1 MPPTNDIA
9 SVLTRLTKIRPGQ
22 HRIVTCYLKLEPRD
36 RARGK
41 YLIKL
46 KNRIREVESS
56 LDSLGLDR
64 GARETVVRD
73 LRRVQDH
80 FRNSANLPHTQ
91 GVAVFA
97 SEPLGLFETVALP
110 RVYRS
115 RLAVDRTPLVRE
127 LASVED
133 EFGRLLTAVVDRT
146 AARIFEV
153 TAFNAR
159 EVEDIRADSTRG
171 GKFRPDRDGSPGY
184 GEHTYHNRIRLEK
197 QRHYEEV
204 ARHLFEMN
212 KKQPVYGIVLAGPG
226 AEAGAL
232 EPFLHPYL
240 AERLIGVARLNPKEA
255 DSALV
260 HEATLAVREEFE
272 RQAERAVVHE
282 LEETVGGGWAV
293 NGTLPTLRAL
303 ARGQVRTLLVNADA
317 RGSGFR
323 CGDSGRLA
331 LTERECRGEGE
342 PIPVLDIID
351 EAIEEGLRQR
361 VNVEVVYDDGARDVI
376 DGLAGLLR
384 FR

>member
-9 SVLTRLTKIRPGQ
+9 SVLARLTKIRPGQ

-46 KNRIREVESS
+46 KNRIREVEGS
-56 LDSLGLDR
+56 LDGLGLDR
-64 GARETVVRD
+64 AAREAVVRD

-91 GVAVFA
+91 GIAIFA
-97 SEPLGLFETVALP
+97 SEPLGLFEAVALP

-153 TAFNAR
+153 TAFAAR
-159 EVEDIRADSTRG
+159 EVEGVRSESTRG
-171 GKFRPDRDGSPGY
+171 GKFRPDRDGSPGF

-204 ARHLFEMN
+204 ARQLFTMN
-212 KKQPVYGIVLAGPG
+212 KKQPVYGLVLAGPG

-240 AERLIGVARLNPKEA
+240 AERLMGVAKLNPKEA
-255 DSALV
+255 DAAVV
-260 HEATLAVREEFE
+260 HEATLAVREAFE
-272 RQAERAVVHE
+272 RAAERAVVHE
-282 LEETVGGGWAV
+282 VEESVGGGWAV

-317 RGSGFR
+317 RAGGFR
-323 CGDSGRLA
+323 CTDSGRLA

-361 VNVEVVYDDGARDVI
+361 VNVEVVYADGAREVI